1 MTAGRRDQRS
11 RAREAALQ
19 MLYQWEIGRGDL
31 EETLTAYWDVAGGA
45 PSETVRELATT
56 LARGTARHLDELD
69 ALIVDASAHWRLPRM
84 AVVDRLILR
93 LAAYELRHTP
103 DTPPKVA
110 INEALELARRFSTDD
125 AVKFVNGV
133 LDAIRKR
140 LVEAGQV

>member
-1 MTAGRRDQRS
+1 MAARRDQRS

-19 MLYQWEIGRGDL
+19 MLYQWEIGRGEL
-31 EETLTAYWDVAGGA
+31 EETLNTYWAVVGVTPPAA
-45 PSETVRELATT
+45 VRASAAA
-56 LARGTARHLDELD
+56 LARGTAQHLDELD
-69 ALIVDASAHWRLPRM
+69 GLIAAAAEHWRISRM

-93 LAAYELRHTP
+93 LAVYELRHVSA
-103 DTPPKVA
+103 TPPKVV

-140 LVEAGQV
+140 LFET